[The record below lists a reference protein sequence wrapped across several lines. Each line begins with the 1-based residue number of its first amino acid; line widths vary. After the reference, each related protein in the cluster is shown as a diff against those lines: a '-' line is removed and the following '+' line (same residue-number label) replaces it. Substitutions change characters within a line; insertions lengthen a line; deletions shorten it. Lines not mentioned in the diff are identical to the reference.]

1 MVSRSQRKHHKKR
14 RKWPFWLGG
23 IVLVLFLLIGG
34 IIFFVYS
41 QVGAVVD
48 TMHSPLNRDNDPDRQ
63 KEINQLYKEKDAVN
77 ILLLGVDERDG
88 DLGRSDT
95 MILLSINPNT
105 DKMIMLSIPRD
116 TYVNIPGRGMDK
128 INHAYPFGIV
138 DGVGGPDLS
147 VQTVEET
154 FNLSIHSYVRVNM
167 EGFQQGIDAVG
178 GVTVNNATAFN
189 SGGYSFQEGQINLNG
204 KEALEYIRMRKQDS
218 RGDLGRND
226 RQRQVIQAAMN
237 EAASFS
243 SITKAGEILDILG
256 NNVQTDLDMDKLQ
269 TLLTNYSGA
278 RKNIA
283 TMEIDGHGETINGVW
298 YYIVSDEEINRI
310 NSEIT
315 GHMEQQ

>member
-1 MVSRSQRKHHKKR
+1 MVSRTERKQHKKR

-23 IVLVLFLLIGG
+23 ILLVLLLLISGG
-34 IIFFVYS
+34 IFLIYN

-48 TMHSPLNRDNDPDRQ
+48 TMHSPLSRDSDPDRQ

-154 FNLSIHSYVRVNM
+154 FNLSIHSYIRVNM

-178 GVTVNNATAFN
+178 GVTVNNAQAF
-189 SGGYSFQEGQINLNG
+189 STGGYNFDEGQITLDG
-204 KEALEYIRMRKQDS
+204 KQALEFIRMRKQDS

-269 TLLTNYSGA
+269 TLLTNYAGA
-278 RKNIA
+278 RNNIT
-283 TMEIDGHGETINGVW
+283 TMEIEGHGETINGIW
-298 YYIVSDEEINRI
+298 YYIVSDEEINRV

-315 GHMEQQ
+315 GHMQEQ

>member
-1 MVSRSQRKHHKKR
+1 MASRTERKHHKKR
-14 RKWPFWLGG
+14 KKWPFWVGG
-23 IVLVLFLLIGG
+23 ILLVLLLLISGG
-34 IIFFVYS
+34 IFLIYN

-48 TMHSPLNRDNDPDRQ
+48 TMHSPLTRDSDPDRQ

-128 INHAYPFGIV
+128 INHAYPFGII
-138 DGVGGPDLS
+138 DDIGGPDLS

-154 FNLSIHSYVRVNM
+154 FNLSIHSYIRVNM

-178 GVTVNNATAFN
+178 GVTVNNAQAF
-189 SGGYSFQEGQINLNG
+189 SSSGYSFQEGQITLDG
-204 KEALEYIRMRKQDS
+204 QEALEYIRMRKQDN

-269 TLLTNYSGA
+269 TLLTNYAGA
-278 RKNIA
+278 RNNIT
-283 TMEIDGHGETINGVW
+283 TMEIEGHGETINGIW
-298 YYIVSDEEINRI
+298 YYIVSDGEINRI

-315 GHMEQQ
+315 GHMQQQ